1 VNVKQNSYSRR
12 QAAAISGLTT
22 RQLGYWRK
30 TGLVVP
36 QHRTDGGHARYSFAD
51 LIALR
56 TAKRLLDAGVS
67 LQRIRHCL
75 QSLTR
80 FLPTAGQPLAEL
92 SLVVTGDVV
101 LVFHGQRAFDALTG
115 QEWVFAVAELAREV
129 EQLREQ
135 LPQQGELF
143 PIDPQPT
150 EASA

>member
-1 VNVKQNSYSRR
+1 MKNDSYSRQ

-30 TGLVVP
+30 TGLVAP
-36 QHRTDGGHARYSFAD
+36 QYQTDGGHARYSFAD

-80 FLPTAGQPLAEL
+80 FLPAADRPLAEL

-101 LVFHGQRAFDALTG
+101 LVFHGDRAFDALTG
-115 QEWVFAVAELAREV
+115 QEWVFPVAELAKEV
-129 EQLREQ
+129 EQLRKE
-135 LPQQGELF
+135 LPRQAELF
-143 PIDPQPT
+143 PNDAHNAEI
-150 EASA
+150 SA